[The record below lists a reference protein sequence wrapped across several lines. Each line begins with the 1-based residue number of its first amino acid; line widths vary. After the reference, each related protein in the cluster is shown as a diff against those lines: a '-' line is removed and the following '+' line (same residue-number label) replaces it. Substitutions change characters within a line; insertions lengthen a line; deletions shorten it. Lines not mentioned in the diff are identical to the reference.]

1 MENKKLTWK
10 HYLGI
15 AVVAVLVIYLVI
27 GFSFSNKF
35 FWGTKINGMNV
46 AGKTADQ
53 VIEMFDKKANDYS
66 LTIKERK
73 DKTETLTSDQL
84 RTKFEGA
91 DEIKQIKEDQGSFGW
106 IKGLFGSEHYDNVTM
121 YSYDTRSFTK
131 AYKKLDAFN
140 NKKMIKIANAKP
152 VYKDGKFEIQKE
164 EEGTELKKD
173 VAAKKIGEAVKDGL
187 STISLDKEN
196 CYDNPEYTSDN
207 DKLINLTKDMNKKL
221 KGSITYKFGKQV
233 VVLDKN
239 TYSSWLKIKKDYSGY
254 TVDKNAMENWVLKF
268 IIHSMDGTS
277 LRHMMDV
284 QRRFTVDLM
293 DGVSARIKKWLL

>member
-106 IKGLFGSEHYDNVTM
+106 IKGLFGSEHYDTHGLFAGRKYLLGKSKLFN
-121 YSYDTRSFTK
+121 DTKGQSLL
-131 AYKKLDAFN
+131 AVSN
-140 NKKMIKIANAKP
+140 NA
-152 VYKDGKFEIQKE
+152 
-164 EEGTELKKD
+164 
-173 VAAKKIGEAVKDGL
+173 VAEASV
-187 STISLDKEN
+187 
-196 CYDNPEYTSDN
+196 TSD
-207 DKLINLTKDMNKKL
+207 
-221 KGSITYKFGKQV
+221 
-233 VVLDKN
+233 
-239 TYSSWLKIKKDYSGY
+239 
-254 TVDKNAMENWVLKF
+254 
-268 IIHSMDGTS
+268 
-277 LRHMMDV
+277 
-284 QRRFTVDLM
+284 
-293 DGVSARIKKWLL
+293 ARLPVILNRI

>member
-254 TVDKNAMENWVLKF
+254 TVDKNAMENWVLKCTN
-268 IIHSMDGTS
+268 IIHSMDGIS

-284 QRRFTVDLM
+284 QRRSTVDLM
-293 DGVSARIKKWLL
+293 DGVSARTKK

>member
-53 VIEMFDKKANDYS
+53 VIEMFDKKADDYS

-91 DEIKQIKEDQGSFGW
+91 DEIKQIKEDQESFGW
-106 IKGLFGSEHYDNVTM
+106 IKGLVWFRT
-121 YSYDTRSFTK
+121 
-131 AYKKLDAFN
+131 L
-140 NKKMIKIANAKP
+140 
-152 VYKDGKFEIQKE
+152 
-164 EEGTELKKD
+164 
-173 VAAKKIGEAVKDGL
+173 
-187 STISLDKEN
+187 
-196 CYDNPEYTSDN
+196 
-207 DKLINLTKDMNKKL
+207 
-221 KGSITYKFGKQV
+221 
-233 VVLDKN
+233 
-239 TYSSWLKIKKDYSGY
+239 
-254 TVDKNAMENWVLKF
+254 
-268 IIHSMDGTS
+268 
-277 LRHMMDV
+277 
-284 QRRFTVDLM
+284 
-293 DGVSARIKKWLL
+293 